1 MGDIAMPITHY
12 DLELELSKAKE
23 SEMDE
28 VEKFKKEILVD
39 GLQIEEE
46 GLENIR
52 KTSYAKK
59 VLKIPA
65 KSLKNSTQSD
75 VETTTLPEVTTEA
88 EVIPQAREHTFE
100 EYQKNANA
108 GEEMTTDYV
117 KEKPTPTKVL
127 TSTKVLSP
135 TKVPTNF
142 RKKTSRE
149 TSNYEIFDSPY

>member
-23 SEMDE
+23 SEMEE
-28 VEKFKKEILVD
+28 VEKFKKEIMVD

-65 KSLKNSTQSD
+65 KGLKNANSTQSD
-75 VETTTLPEVTTEA
+75 VETTTFPEVNTDTEI
-88 EVIPQAREHTFE
+88 IPQVREHTFE

-108 GEEMTTDYV
+108 GEEITTDYV
-117 KEKPTPTKVL
+117 TEKPT
-127 TSTKVLSP
+127 STKAS
-135 TKVPTNF
+135 TNF
-142 RKKTSRE
+142 KKKTYRE
-149 TSNYEIFDSPY
+149 TSKHKILVG